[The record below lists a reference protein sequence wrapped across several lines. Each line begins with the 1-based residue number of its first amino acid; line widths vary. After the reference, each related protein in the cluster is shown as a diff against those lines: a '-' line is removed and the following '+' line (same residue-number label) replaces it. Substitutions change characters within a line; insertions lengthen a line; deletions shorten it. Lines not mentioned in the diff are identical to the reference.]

1 MFFFRMIFRALGRQI
16 SKRLLV
22 AVTIFLGASLTTS
35 MFAVMLDI
43 GDKIKQ
49 ELGSYGANIQ
59 VLPKGTSVISDM
71 YDVQS
76 QTAQGALREDEL
88 GKLKTIFWAYN
99 IEDFAPF
106 LQVDVKTDLGEVEA
120 IGTWF
125 NNTLELADGDSVT
138 TGLTR
143 MRDWWQIDGKW
154 ADDAGEMMVGSRV
167 ATQQGW
173 RLGDSVEL
181 TTDKGIESLKVAG
194 IFNSGSSEDR
204 QVFIPLA
211 SAQRLADRAGQV
223 EKIEVR
229 ALTTPDN
236 DLARRAAQDPAT
248 LSIDEWETWY
258 CTAYVSSIS
267 YQIEEVMTNASA
279 KAVRQIAD
287 TEGVILDKTQLIM
300 TMVAAFAMVAAA
312 LGIANLVTASVME
325 RSREI
330 GLMKALGARN
340 GSIIGLIL
348 TETLIIGLVG
358 GILGF
363 FAGVGLAQLVGHL
376 VFDSGIAIRPIV
388 APLMG
393 LVILV
398 TVVLGCLP
406 AMHSMLKL
414 QPTQVLHGR

>member
-106 LQVDVKTDLGEVEA
+106 LQVDAKTDLGEVEA

-181 TTDKGIESLKVAG
+181 ATDKGIESLKVAG

-348 TETLIIGLVG
+348 TETLIIGLIG
-358 GILGF
+358 GTLGF

>member
-1 MFFFRMIFRALGRQI
+1 MFFFRMIFRALRRQI

-154 ADDAGEMMVGSRV
+154 ADDAGEMMVGSRI
-167 ATQQGW
+167 AAQQGW

-181 TTDKGIESLKVAG
+181 TTDKGVESLKVAG

-236 DLARRAAQDPAT
+236 DLARRAAQDPTT
-248 LSIDEWETWY
+248 LSIEEWETWY

>member
-1 MFFFRMIFRALGRQI
+1 M
-16 SKRLLV
+16 
-22 AVTIFLGASLTTS
+22 
-35 MFAVMLDI
+35 
-43 GDKIKQ
+43 
-49 ELGSYGANIQ
+49 
-59 VLPKGTSVISDM
+59 
-71 YDVQS
+71 
-76 QTAQGALREDEL
+76 
-88 GKLKTIFWAYN
+88 
-99 IEDFAPF
+99 
-106 LQVDVKTDLGEVEA
+106 
-120 IGTWF
+120 
-125 NNTLELADGDSVT
+125 
-138 TGLTR
+138 
-143 MRDWWQIDGKW
+143 
-154 ADDAGEMMVGSRV
+154 
-167 ATQQGW
+167 
-173 RLGDSVEL
+173 
-181 TTDKGIESLKVAG
+181 AG

-236 DLARRAAQDPAT
+236 DLARRAAQDPTT
-248 LSIDEWETWY
+248 LSIEEWETWY

-376 VFDSGIAIRPIV
+376 VFDSGIAIR
-388 APLMG
+388 LD
-393 LVILV
+393 LSL
-398 TVVLGCLP
+398 
-406 AMHSMLKL
+406 
-414 QPTQVLHGR
+414 RR

>member
-106 LQVDVKTDLGEVEA
+106 LQVDAKTDLGEVEA

-181 TTDKGIESLKVAG
+181 ATNKGIESLKVAG

-348 TETLIIGLVG
+348 TETLIIGLIG
-358 GILGF
+358 GTLGF
-363 FAGVGLAQLVGHL
+363 FAGVGLAQLVGQL